1 MLLVQ
6 RLLLRPVQQTVGTPP
21 PPQYRIS
28 IETLTRVARPV
39 IAHGFGKTVARKHQQ
54 EGHHHQ
60 GYALAQ
66 GCGGRRD
73 GLGSDRGGSAT
84 PLLRK
89 AEGGGTASHYRTT
102 VSGEVLRWNGVKKM
116 HSMKMKVEETHA
128 VTGVINRVTSVRTY
142 SQDSRPVPVRRSPK
156 QMRTATPRNLSVVTN
171 HRYRIPRYQIL
182 RYRIL
187 RYRHN
192 PGAAYAWRYG
202 WHSGYGGIKS
212 SRNIC
217 TSS

>member
-1 MLLVQ
+1 VYSDFFFDLSIKLLV
-6 RLLLRPVQQTVGTPP
+6 PP
-21 PPQYRIS
+21 NPQHRIS
-28 IETLTRVARPV
+28 IATLTRVARPV

-89 AEGGGTASHYRTT
+89 AEGGGTASHYRT

-142 SQDSRPVPVRRSPK
+142 SQDSRSVCTCTPFAEANEDSDASEPECGDQSQIPDSQIPNSQIPDPQIPAQSRGRIRLAVRLALGVWRHQVLPK
-156 QMRTATPRNLSVVTN
+156 HM
-171 HRYRIPRYQIL
+171 YI
-182 RYRIL
+182 
-187 RYRHN
+187 
-192 PGAAYAWRYG
+192 
-202 WHSGYGGIKS
+202 
-212 SRNIC
+212 
-217 TSS
+217 